1 MRLRQAIKG
10 LLSTSVLIVAASAA
24 QAQDAVQM
32 AEDASDGN
40 EAPLDNV
47 TIIGRQSDVADV
59 PGSAHLIDQE
69 QLATFAQSDVMR
81 VLRNVPGV
89 YVQEEEGFGLRPN
102 IGIRGSGLDRS
113 SRIALL
119 EDGILI
125 APAPYAAP
133 SAYYFPTQ
141 RRMHALEVLK
151 GPAAVSI
158 GPRTTG
164 GAINL
169 ISTPIPDSMGGTID
183 LRIGQHATTDAHLN
197 FGDHGNRFSWLLE
210 TVQSKS
216 DGFKHIDNHPELTT
230 GYDLQDY
237 VLKAQIDS
245 DPASPFYQSLRLKA
259 GYTQQTAD
267 ETYLG
272 LTDEDFSV
280 DPNRRYAASEGDLFD
295 SDHNQLQMSYV
306 IDSGQSWRSE
316 VTVYRND
323 FARNWYKLQS
333 VNGTGIGTILAD
345 TSTYASE
352 FEYLKGGN
360 SPDDA
365 IVKRNNNRDYYS
377 QGIQAE
383 IDWSFQLKDT
393 ELALTTGVRL
403 HEDEEDRFQDENDY
417 RMEDGTLIM
426 TSDGAPGSTTNR
438 VSSADVS
445 SFFIDTELR
454 AGSWILTPG
463 LRFED
468 IDMQR
473 LDFATDDPTR
483 SQGPSRVRQ
492 NSVSVL
498 IPGMGALYRLNEDW
512 RLLAGIHKGF
522 NPPAPGS
529 SVAEESSINYEVG
542 TRYDNG
548 SFGFESIYFRNDYD
562 NLVGTVTSSTGGGG
576 EIGDQFDGGAVIV
589 QGLEV
594 GADYQFTS
602 IANSSLDLSISLNYT
617 WTTEAE
623 FRSAFDSNFDPWG
636 DVQIGDQLPYIPEH
650 QLKATAGLR
659 SHKWALNLAASYTGN
674 MRSVAGQGEFVPTE
688 TIDSHLVW
696 DMLASWQI
704 RPSFRTYFKV
714 DNLLNDTYIA
724 ARRPAGVRP
733 GLERTAYLG
742 VAFAL

>member
-1 MRLRQAIKG
+1 MA
-10 LLSTSVLIVAASAA
+10 SVV
-24 QAQDAVQM
+24 QAQDPPQT
-32 AEDASDGN
+32 SDRDPDQTRRGDSD
-40 EAPLDNV
+40 ERQAPLDNV
-47 TIIGRQSDVADV
+47 TIIGRKSDVADI
-59 PGSAHLIDQE
+59 PGSAHVIDQE

-81 VLRNVPGV
+81 VLRAVPGV

-141 RRMHALEVLK
+141 RRMYSLEVLK
-151 GPAAVSI
+151 GPAAIGI

-169 ISTPIPDSMGGTID
+169 ISTPIPDSMSATAD
-183 LRIGQHATTDAHLN
+183 LRIGQHDTVDAHFN
-197 FGDHGNRFSWLLE
+197 FGDHGDRFSWLLE
-210 TVQSKS
+210 TVQSET
-216 DGFKHIDNHPELTT
+216 DGFKDIDFHPELTT

-245 DPASPFYQSLRLKA
+245 DLASGRYHSLRLKA
-259 GYTQQTAD
+259 GYTEQRAD

-272 LTDEDFSV
+272 LTDEDFIV
-280 DPNRRYAASEGDLFD
+280 DPNRRYAASAGDIFD
-295 SDHNQLQMSYV
+295 SDHSQLQASYV
-306 IDSGQSWRSE
+306 IDSRQSWRGE

-333 VNGTGIGTILAD
+333 VDGTGIGDILSD
-345 TSTYASE
+345 TAAYAAE
-352 FEYLKGGN
+352 LDYLKGNN

-383 IDWSFQLKDT
+383 LDWSFQFEAS
-393 ELALTTGVRL
+393 ELGLTAGIRL
-403 HEDEEDRFQDENDY
+403 HEDAEDRFQDEDGY
-417 RMEDGTLIM
+417 RMEDGRLIM

-438 VSSADVS
+438 ISRADVA
-445 SFFIDTELR
+445 SFFIDTEIR
-454 AGSWILTPG
+454 AGDWILTPG
-463 LRFED
+463 FRFED

-473 LDFATDDPTR
+473 LDFSTDDPAR
-483 SQGPSRVRQ
+483 DQGPSRIRE

-498 IPGMGALYRLNEDW
+498 IPGMGALYRLNADW

-529 SVAEESSINYEVG
+529 SVAEESSINYEFG

-548 SFGFESIYFRNDYD
+548 SFGFESIYFYNDYD
-562 NLVGTVTSSTGGGG
+562 NLVGTVTASTGGGG

-589 QGLEV
+589 RGLEL
-594 GADYQFTS
+594 GADYEFTS
-602 IANSSLDLSISLNYT
+602 IGESHLDLPVSLNYT
-617 WTTEAE
+617 WTTEAA

-636 DVQIGDQLPYIPEH
+636 DVRIGDQLPYIPEH
-650 QLKATAGLR
+650 QLQATAGLR
-659 SHKWALNLAASYTGN
+659 SHKWAIDFAASYTGK
-674 MRSVAGQGEFVPTE
+674 MRSKAGQGDFIPAE
-688 TIDSHLVW
+688 TIESHLVW

-704 RPSFRTYFKV
+704 SPSFRSYFKV
-714 DNLLNDTYIA
+714 DNLLNDRYVA

-742 VAFAL
+742 IHFSL

>member
-1 MRLRQAIKG
+1 MNLRHTIKG
-10 LLSTSVLIVAASAA
+10 LLGSSVLVCASAA
-24 QAQDAVQM
+24 VLAQDGIQAT
-32 AEDASDGN
+32 EDQRNSEDD
-40 EAPLDNV
+40 LDNV
-47 TIIGRQSDVADV
+47 TIIGRQSDVVDI
-59 PGSAHLIDQE
+59 PGSAHVIDHE
-69 QLATFAQSDVMR
+69 QLATFMQSDVMR
-81 VLRNVPGV
+81 VLKTVPGV

-125 APAPYAAP
+125 APAPYSAP

-151 GPAAVSI
+151 GPASVSI

-169 ISTPIPDSMGGTID
+169 ISTPIPDSMGGTVD
-183 LRIGQHATTDAHLN
+183 LRIGEHATTDAHLN
-197 FGDHGNRFSWLLE
+197 FGDHGERFSWLLE
-210 TVQSKS
+210 TVQSES
-216 DGFKHIDNHPELTT
+216 DGFKYIDGHPDANT

-245 DPASPFYQSLRLKA
+245 DLASPVYQSLRLKA
-259 GYTQQTAD
+259 GYTEQLAD

-272 LTDEDFSV
+272 LTDDDFYAS
-280 DPNRRYAASEGDLFD
+280 PNRRYAASAGDVFD
-295 SDHNQLQMSYV
+295 SEHSQLQMSYV
-306 IDSGQSWRSE
+306 IDSGQSWRSQ

-323 FARNWYKLQS
+323 FARNWFKLQS
-333 VNGTGIGTILAD
+333 VNGTSIGNVLED
-345 TSTYASE
+345 STTFATE
-352 FEYLKGGN
+352 FDYLKGGN

-383 IDWSFQLKDT
+383 IEWDFQFESTK
-393 ELALTTGVRL
+393 LALTAGARL
-403 HEDEEDRFQDENDY
+403 HEDQEDRFQDEDGY
-417 RMEDGTLIM
+417 RMEDMQLIM

-438 VSSADVS
+438 VSSADAT
-445 SFFIDTELR
+445 SFFIDTEIR
-454 AGSWILTPG
+454 TGNWILTPG

-468 IDMQR
+468 IRMQR
-473 LDFATDDPTR
+473 LDYSTDDPTR
-483 SQGPSRVRQ
+483 SQGPSRVRE
-492 NSVSVL
+492 NEASVF
-498 IPGMGALYRLNEDW
+498 IPGMGALYKVTDHF

-529 SVAEESSINYEVG
+529 NVAEESSINYEFG
-542 TRYDNG
+542 TRYNNG
-548 SFGFESIYFRNDYD
+548 SFGFESIYFHNDYD
-562 NLVGTVTSSTGGGG
+562 NLVGTVTASTGGDG
-576 EIGDQFDGGAVIV
+576 EIGDQFDGGAVTV
-589 QGLEV
+589 QGLELTT
-594 GADYQFTS
+594 DYQF
-602 IANSSLDLSISLNYT
+602 NGLLNGKLDLPVSLQYT

-623 FRSAFDSNFDPWG
+623 FKSAFDSNFGPWG

-650 QLKATAGLR
+650 QLRATAGIQAQ
-659 SHKWALNLAASYTGN
+659 KWTINLAASYTGK
-674 MRSVAGQGEFVPTE
+674 MRASAGQGEFIPAE

-696 DMLASWQI
+696 DILASWQI
-704 RPSFRTYFKV
+704 SPSFRTYFKV

-733 GLERTAYLG
+733 GLSRTAYLG
-742 VAFAL
+742 ITFTH